1 MNSSVRRSEPETA
14 GNIRAR
20 GCCGILSLS
29 TNVLR
34 CHAFPHV
41 PSNCHVHRLCY
52 CDHSSRAPESDPEI
66 AVTGDQT
73 TQRVPLYRF
82 PLLSAG
88 APEATRH
95 NAMAPGPMTPGPM
108 RPRGDAGL
116 ERLCYPGEFTAAGNF
131 VRLKT
136 MGLAYLSYSS
146 RVRVHCSGVNAIR
159 QQFCLHGS
167 AVTSFGS
174 QQLLVDPDRPSLIPA
189 GAAAIYDFEKNFTQ
203 LVLYVD
209 AAALRSTLSALIGIP
224 LDQAITFAT
233 PTDSQKP
240 ELQGLRQ
247 LVRFLVSEL
256 DREDCQLSDFGLA
269 ELEQTLLVSFL
280 HANPHNFS
288 HLLERDLR
296 RAAPW
301 QVRRAEEFIEANWNR
316 PLTIKMISAATGVSI
331 RNLIKAFRLARGCSP
346 MAFVK
351 RVRLMQARQ
360 MLTAPAENTSV
371 TAVAF
376 ACGFDNPGHFA
387 GDYRLAFGELPSQ
400 TLTKVKGP
408 AYQSYTESWGT
419 RIEPPESVVRTP

>member
-1 MNSSVRRSEPETA
+1 MFARFATVITVPYPKLDTEPT
-14 GNIRAR
+14 
-20 GCCGILSLS
+20 
-29 TNVLR
+29 
-34 CHAFPHV
+34 
-41 PSNCHVHRLCY
+41 
-52 CDHSSRAPESDPEI
+52 
-66 AVTGDQT
+66 VTGDQT
-73 TQRVPLYRF
+73 TQRMPLHRF
-82 PLLSAG
+82 PLLI
-88 APEATRH
+88 APEAMRDNSTFPH
-95 NAMAPGPMTPGPM
+95 PMSPH
-108 RPRGDAGL
+108 GDAGFEL
-116 ERLCYPGEFTAAGNF
+116 LGYPGEFTAAGNF

-146 RVRVHCSGVNAIR
+146 RVRAHCSGVNAIR

-174 QQLLVDPDRPSLIPA
+174 QHVQVDPDRPCLIPA
-189 GAAAIYDFEKNFTQ
+189 RTAAVYDFEKSFTQ

-224 LDQAITFAT
+224 LNQAITFAT
-233 PTDSQKP
+233 PTDPQSP
-240 ELQGLRQ
+240 ELRRLRH
-247 LVRFLVSEL
+247 LVQFLVSEL
-256 DREDCQLSDFGLA
+256 DREDCQLCDLAVADF
-269 ELEQTLLVSFL
+269 EQTLLVSFL

-288 HLLERDLR
+288 HLLQRELR
-296 RAAPW
+296 RTAPW
-301 QVRRAEEFIEANWNR
+301 QVRRAEEFIEASWNR

-331 RNLIKAFRLARGCSP
+331 RNLIKAFRQARGYSP

-371 TAVAF
+371 AAVAF

-408 AYQSYTESWGT
+408 AYQSHAASWEIGSNHQS
-419 RIEPPESVVRTP
+419 P

>member
-1 MNSSVRRSEPETA
+1 MSP
-14 GNIRAR
+14 
-20 GCCGILSLS
+20 
-29 TNVLR
+29 
-34 CHAFPHV
+34 
-41 PSNCHVHRLCY
+41 
-52 CDHSSRAPESDPEI
+52 
-66 AVTGDQT
+66 
-73 TQRVPLYRF
+73 
-82 PLLSAG
+82 
-88 APEATRH
+88 
-95 NAMAPGPMTPGPM
+95 
-108 RPRGDAGL
+108 PRGDAGFEL
-116 ERLCYPGEFTAAGNF
+116 LGYPGEFTAAGNF

-174 QQLLVDPDRPSLIPA
+174 QQVQVDPDRPCLIPA
-189 GAAAIYDFEKNFTQ
+189 RAAAIYDFEKNFTQ

-224 LDQAITFAT
+224 LNQAITFAT
-233 PTDSQKP
+233 PDRSAKP
-240 ELQGLRQ
+240 GIAAVAASGPVSRFRARPGGLPA
-247 LVRFLVSEL
+247 
-256 DREDCQLSDFGLA
+256 LSDLA
-269 ELEQTLLVSFL
+269 LADFEQTLLVSFL

-288 HLLERDLR
+288 HLLQRELR
-296 RAAPW
+296 RTAPW
-301 QVRRAEEFIEANWNR
+301 QVRRAEEFIEASWNR

-331 RNLIKAFRLARGCSP
+331 RNLIKAFRQARGYSP

-371 TAVAF
+371 AAVAF

-408 AYQSYTESWGT
+408 AYQSHAASWEIGSNHQS
-419 RIEPPESVVRTP
+419 P